1 MIVYQRSQQFW
12 MPLLVGVFCV
22 LCTGTPATSQDL
34 QAPLLLEAA
43 SAEMVEQMD
52 LPPID
57 RPSVRRSA
65 MLQLNADVLTE
76 RFVNPSADLPPDASV
91 ALQLFDGDAPF
102 EFIPDIVEQRG
113 ERVVI
118 QGHSVVD
125 RDDRVI
131 LIVNGGSVRG
141 SILDDGEKLEIE
153 PFGPGLILLE
163 IDQEGFAP
171 EAEPTVPEELGPE
184 QDEGSLQDQPWPP
197 IIDIMVVYT
206 QLAALED
213 ASIEDTIILAETETN
228 DSYKNSGI
236 GARVRVVHTEQ
247 VSYSEIS
254 DIFTSRN
261 QLQDPND
268 GILDHVHALRDMHK
282 ADIVGL
288 VVGDAVSHCGVA
300 YIMEK
305 PDINFAPYGFFV
317 VRRSCATGYYSFGHE
332 LGHILSARHDKA
344 VDPTEDVPFSFNHGH
359 LATSCGVRT
368 AMGYQN
374 GCSAEGVNCTRKP
387 FYSNPNV
394 ELDGCTLGSE
404 DANNALTINSTA
416 PIVATFR

>member
-1 MIVYQRSQQFW
+1 MIYQRSRQLCRLFARGV
-12 MPLLVGVFCV
+12 LLA
-22 LCTGTPATSQDL
+22 LITGTSAISQDV

-43 SAEMVEQMD
+43 SAELVEQMD

-57 RPSVRRSA
+57 RPSVRRST
-65 MLQLNADVLTE
+65 MLQLNADVLAE

-91 ALQLFDGDAPF
+91 ALQLFEGEPPF
-102 EFIPDIVEQRG
+102 EFIPDNVEQRG

-153 PFGPGLILLE
+153 PFGPGLVLLE
-163 IDQEGFAP
+163 IDQQGFVP
-171 EAEPTVPEELGPE
+171 EADPTVPEELGPE
-184 QDEGSLQDQPWPP
+184 QDGGSLQDQPWPP

-247 VSYSEIS
+247 VDYTEIS
-254 DIFTSRN
+254 DIFASRN

-268 GILDHVHALRDMHK
+268 GVLDHVHSLRDVHK

-344 VDPTEDVPFSFNHGH
+344 VDPTVGVPFSFNHGH
-359 LATSCGVRT
+359 LAPNCGIRT

-374 GCSAEGVNCTRKP
+374 GCTAEGVNCSRKP

-394 ELDGCTLGSE
+394 EVEGCTLGSK